1 MTRQPISKED
11 FQSLL
16 QRYETAKRTA
26 DSFSGG
32 WEWKR
37 QMLEAY
43 ETMNWDWLSNLCSG
57 VNQAKKEHEQ
67 KSIGNARVLP
77 QRELTP
83 AERLAIA
90 HRRKKEE
97 QDEENRRRMGYRPR

>member
-1 MTRQPISKED
+1 MNRQPISKED

-37 QMLEAY
+37 QMSQAY
-43 ETMNWDWLSNLCSG
+43 EDMDWAWLSNLCSG
-57 VNQAKKEHEQ
+57 VVAAKEDYEQ
-67 KSIGNARVLP
+67 KSIPNARQLP

-83 AERLAIA
+83 RERLDLA
-90 HRRKKEE
+90 RRK
-97 QDEENRRRMGYRPR
+97 

>member
-1 MTRQPISKED
+1 MTRQPISRED

-43 ETMNWDWLSNLCSG
+43 EGMDWAWLSNLCSG
-57 VNQAKKEHEQ
+57 VAVAKEEHEQ
-67 KSIGNARVLP
+67 KSIQNARQLP

-83 AERLAIA
+83 RERLDLA
-90 HRRKKEE
+90 RRK
-97 QDEENRRRMGYRPR
+97 

>member
-16 QRYETAKRTA
+16 QRYETAKKTA

-32 WEWKR
+32 YEWKL
-37 QMLEAY
+37 QMNQAY
-43 ETMNWDWLSNLCSG
+43 ESMDWAWLSNLCSG
-57 VNQAKKEHEQ
+57 VVQALEEYEK

-83 AERLAIA
+83 RERLDLA
-90 HRRKKEE
+90 RRKK
-97 QDEENRRRMGYRPR
+97 

>member
-1 MTRQPISKED
+1 MNRQPISKED
-11 FQSLL
+11 YQALL

-37 QMLEAY
+37 QMNQAY
-43 ETMNWDWLSNLCSG
+43 ENMDWDWLSNLCSG
-57 VNQAKKEHEQ
+57 VNQAKEEHEQ

-83 AERLAIA
+83 RERLDLA
-90 HRRKKEE
+90 RRQK
-97 QDEENRRRMGYRPR
+97 

>member
-1 MTRQPISKED
+1 MRQPISKED

-37 QMLEAY
+37 QMSEAY
-43 ETMNWDWLSNLCSG
+43 ESMDWAWLSNLCTG
-57 VNQAKKEHEQ
+57 VNQALQEHTE
-67 KSIGNARVLP
+67 KSRKSSRELP

-83 AERLAIA
+83 RERLDLA
-90 HRRKKEE
+90 RRK
-97 QDEENRRRMGYRPR
+97 